1 MLYITCKENI
11 FLFLERNDVTG
22 FSAESPFSREIFT
35 LQYKICQI
43 TLFSHNTAPYK
54 LKLLILI
61 NLSIKNSSFSLQ
73 AARHVPQI
81 PSAGDCQENK

>member
-1 MLYITCKENI
+1 MTSRGSPGN
-11 FLFLERNDVTG
+11 T
-22 FSAESPFSREIFT
+22 PFSPEIFA

-54 LKLLILI
+54 LKSLILI

-73 AARHVPQI
+73 AARRVPQI
-81 PSAGDCQENK
+81 PSAGDCQEK